1 MSSGLKVSHAF
12 ATISVTVYEMD
23 VETDQCLQTWITVRA
38 LGGRLVTEL
47 LLLLLYD
54 DHCNGYYHSG
64 QHIDI
69 SSILG
74 LWFTQELYG
83 NMHLQ
88 VF

>member
-1 MSSGLKVSHAF
+1 MH
-12 ATISVTVYEMD
+12 
-23 VETDQCLQTWITVRA
+23 VETKDGFQTWITVRA

-64 QHIDI
+64 QRTDI

-83 NMHLQ
+83 NMQPRVFWRLLVSRTHIKHLGAE
-88 VF
+88 